1 MNPGGIRS
9 SLEESD
15 IIYGDLMMVLPFENT
30 WDTIELTGES
40 IRKVSKILL

>member
-1 MNPGGIRS
+1 
-9 SLEESD
+9 
-15 IIYGDLMMVLPFENT
+15 LPFENT